1 MPEQQWPS
9 PSTQVMTVSQLQG
22 YFFYFSLADF
32 PLLIFFLSFYFI
44 VSLIQCISSKISPS
58 DENYYYYYFEVVK
71 YYETS

>member
-1 MPEQQWPS
+1 MPERQQPS
-9 PSTQVMTVSQLQG
+9 PSTRVMTAMTAPGV
-22 YFFYFSLADF
+22 FFYFSLADF